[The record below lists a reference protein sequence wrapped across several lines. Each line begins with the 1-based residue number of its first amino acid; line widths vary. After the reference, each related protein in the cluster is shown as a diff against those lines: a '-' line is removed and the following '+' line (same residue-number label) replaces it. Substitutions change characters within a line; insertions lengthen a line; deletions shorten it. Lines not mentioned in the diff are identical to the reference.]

1 MSIVKDYLE
10 YLLKYI
16 EGLPSILFWA
26 LHVLLCILPNECESG
41 KVTIRSVFCVKA
53 NN

>member
-10 YLLKYI
+10 YLLEYI

-26 LHVLLCILPNECESG
+26 LACLALHTTYECDTG